1 MIDRFEALQEEYQWC
16 DYIGEF
22 FESPLIKRAYGE
34 LWNEIQTNDWDQI
47 IPKKFDIFNTQHL
60 SFIRTVFEDT
70 QLSER
75 FLQILRNTSLKFQTP
90 EGFIYENKQ
99 ILSFLIVWQDIQDRC
114 LNYSE
119 TLPRI
124 FQEKIINIVSSV
136 GSNTVY
142 EDPKDENNYITFA
155 EGIGNLL
162 KSWFIPIDEKG
173 NLIFGFPT
181 IPQIFDFYDV
191 VNAQWEKYTINKD
204 WKKIDEEEIERI
216 SKENLEKLKESYEK
230 AKTYLEWGNSWSS
243 APEDILPTLAYIV
256 STQLTG
262 FEDSQT
268 VNQLLL
274 TGINSMISSAKEAIG
289 KRNKEKMRG
298 LIRSV

>member
-1 MIDRFEALQEEYQWC
+1 MRDRFEALQEEYQWC

-22 FESPLIKRAYGE
+22 FENPLVKRAYGE
-34 LWNEIQTNDWDQI
+34 LWNEIQAEDWSQI
-47 IPKKFDIFNTQHL
+47 IPKRFDIFNVEHL

-75 FLQILRNTSLKFQTP
+75 FLQILRTTTLKFQTP

-99 ILSFLIVWQDIQDRC
+99 ILSFLIIWQDIQDRC

-142 EDPKDENNYITFA
+142 EDPKDENNYISFA

-162 KSWFIPIDEKG
+162 KSWFTPIDAQG

-204 WKKIDEEEIERI
+204 WEKIDEEEIERI

-230 AKTYLEWGNSWSS
+230 AKTYLEWGNSWSN

-274 TGINSMISSAKEAIG
+274 TGINSMISSAQDAIK
-289 KRNKEKMRG
+289 KRNRERMRG
-298 LIRSV
+298 VIKSV